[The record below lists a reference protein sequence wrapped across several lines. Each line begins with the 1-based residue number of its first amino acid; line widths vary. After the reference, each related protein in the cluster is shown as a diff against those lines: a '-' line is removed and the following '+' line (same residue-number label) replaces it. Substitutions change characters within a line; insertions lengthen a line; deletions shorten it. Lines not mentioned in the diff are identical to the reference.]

1 MKTTLITGAASGL
14 GREFSYLFAKDGNN
28 LLLIDIHKEG
38 LEKTK
43 QEIQKINHSI
53 HIDLLEADL
62 SDLTS
67 YKKIYA
73 YTKENNYFINY
84 LVNCAGFGDCCDID
98 KMNIDKQLTMTNVDC
113 NALLY
118 FTKVFLDDMLV
129 RNEGHIINI
138 SSIAGF
144 MPGPYMC
151 TYHACKSYVLLLG
164 EAISYEIRKTN
175 VKLLTLCPGP
185 FISSF
190 VKEAHNDYTFT
201 KITPVSAKAVALYG
215 YKKSQKGK
223 KVAIVGF
230 KNKLIVFATRFFPR
244 SFITSISAKNIKSI
258 HNKNQSITHM
268 VDWFYLYKIK
278 THIPNI
284 SYLYFFF
291 TC

>member
-1 MKTTLITGAASGL
+1 MKATLITGAASGL

-67 YKKIYA
+67 YKKIYT

-138 SSIAGF
+138 SSIAGV

-244 SFITSISAKNIKSI
+244 SFITSISAKNIKK
-258 HNKNQSITHM
+258 HT
-268 VDWFYLYKIK
+268 
-278 THIPNI
+278 
-284 SYLYFFF
+284 
-291 TC
+291 